1 MDTVVTKEDLL
12 SIATS
17 LSRKALK
24 QTMVGQAVEYETSTF
39 RQPELYGLPVF
50 VIGYGGRTI
59 AYVGQYI
66 AHKVLRVRV
75 GNKIETRW
83 RILTGFVR
91 ILAQHKENRNIIIEV
106 FANGVPSVG
115 VAEYIANRDQY
126 TLIEDRK
133 EEQEIECR
141 EEDIVNLTGVMRNED
156 PVILIDRTGLFR
168 NMPADIFAKYCE
180 LITLYE
186 SLQKQLFE
194 QEQIMS
200 EMRMEIETTKAEN
213 RKLINLYNNAILRIQ
228 ATAGSLQHWK
238 YEMLKMKELMNFL
251 EKRLEAVK
259 EGKERIQ
266 AIMSDYYELT
276 ESFTQMISELS
287 EKFEQL
293 EKLKEQFENVLRELT
308 TAKKDKGEEGK
319 ERG

>member
-1 MDTVVTKEDLL
+1 MEIITKDDLINL
-12 SIATS
+12 ASSFT
-17 LSRKALK
+17 RRALK
-24 QTMVGQAVEYETSTF
+24 QSIVPQSTEFESTTF

-50 VIGYGGRTI
+50 VIGYGGRPI

-66 AHKVLRVRV
+66 AHKILRVRV
-75 GNKIETRW
+75 GSRVETRW

-91 ILAQHKENRNIIIEV
+91 IFAQHKDNKNIVIEV

-115 VAEYIANRDQY
+115 AAEYLANRDQY
-126 TLIEDRK
+126 VLIEDRK

-141 EEDIVNLTGVMRNED
+141 EDDIINLSGVMKNED
-156 PVILIDRTGLFR
+156 PVILIDRTGTFR
-168 NMPADIFAKYCE
+168 NMPSDIFAKYSE
-180 LITLYE
+180 LVTLYE
-186 SLQKQLFE
+186 TLQRQLFE

-200 EMRMEIETTKAEN
+200 EMRTEIEITKAEN

-238 YEMLKMKELMNFL
+238 FEMLKMKELMNFL
-251 EKRLEAVK
+251 ERRLEAVK

-266 AIMSDYYELT
+266 AIMSDYYELV
-276 ESFTQMISELS
+276 ERFTDMVNELS

-293 EKLKEQFENVLRELT
+293 ERLREQFERALREP
-308 TAKKDKGEEGK
+308 AKPEEGGEK
-319 ERG
+319 